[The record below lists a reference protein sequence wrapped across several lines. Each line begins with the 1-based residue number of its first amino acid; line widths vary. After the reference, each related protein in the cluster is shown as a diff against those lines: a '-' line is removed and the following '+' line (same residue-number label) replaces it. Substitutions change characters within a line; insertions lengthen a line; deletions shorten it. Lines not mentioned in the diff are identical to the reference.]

1 MEQLESDSDIL
12 LPLRQPIL
20 ASQKFPH
27 MLSMS
32 KPSSFKISP
41 SSTGKSTRIAGRK
54 RTTTNKSRKKA
65 KNITAKS
72 TSRALPVNHS
82 RRKSKQIPYLT
93 NIEKSRAIQN
103 NVLMHD
109 YPKFSCSICAPI
121 STNLRVSCTLRL

>member
-82 RRKSKQIPYLT
+82 R
-93 NIEKSRAIQN
+93 
-103 NVLMHD
+103 
-109 YPKFSCSICAPI
+109 SCSICAPI